1 VEQVSCHPF
10 PRPVRHRALLRGRE
24 RRRGTTGPRLL
35 PQRSARRAEGSRS
48 GREETAREAPTLS
61 RRTGRGTSK
70 RSPPQADLDAGA
82 AGATRSV
89 ARRVLRHGPTAAAR
103 RRRRR
108 PHRSGRPGH
117 PTRRGEPG
125 GSGHR
130 PRGLAVPGGG
140 VERHEPSV
148 TRSALARGR
157 PSGCC
162 GRGAVVH
169 RDQLRRSAP
178 MLTACSGWVEDNWR
192 NPRSAADFQWSS
204 GSCANTG
211 PPTVVGLP
219 ENVLAEARAAKV
231 CQGQRRG
238 GQPGIGR
245 RRTGSGPPGMGL
257 LIRTGANP
265 AAVPGAVHRLFR
277 RRPRRRQMKGLHR

>member
-1 VEQVSCHPF
+1 
-10 PRPVRHRALLRGRE
+10 
-24 RRRGTTGPRLL
+24 
-35 PQRSARRAEGSRS
+35 
-48 GREETAREAPTLS
+48 
-61 RRTGRGTSK
+61 
-70 RSPPQADLDAGA
+70 
-82 AGATRSV
+82 
-89 ARRVLRHGPTAAAR
+89 
-103 RRRRR
+103 
-108 PHRSGRPGH
+108 
-117 PTRRGEPG
+117 
-125 GSGHR
+125 
-130 PRGLAVPGGG
+130 
-140 VERHEPSV
+140 
-148 TRSALARGR
+148 
-157 PSGCC
+157 
-162 GRGAVVH
+162 
-169 RDQLRRSAP
+169 
-178 MLTACSGWVEDNWR
+178 MLTACSGWLEDNWR